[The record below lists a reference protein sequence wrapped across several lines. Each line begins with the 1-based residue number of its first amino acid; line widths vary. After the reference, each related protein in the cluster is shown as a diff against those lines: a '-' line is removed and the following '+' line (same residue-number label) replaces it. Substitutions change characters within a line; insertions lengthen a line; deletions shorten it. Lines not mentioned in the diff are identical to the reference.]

1 MNRLSDFP
9 IKIMKRDQVSLR
21 CARERPGSTTV
32 KADFK
37 DLWPFCTSPGLA
49 SLTGWLD
56 DIPGLFLL
64 PFLFFFFP
72 LLCPDI
78 QPVALRAKLQ
88 QIFKRGKK
96 PKGVRRIKARQSS

>member
-32 KADFK
+32 REDFK
-37 DLWPFCTSPGLA
+37 DLWPFCTSPALA
-49 SLTGWLD
+49 SLTGWLAGWLAGWLD

-64 PFLFFFFP
+64 LFFS

-88 QIFKRGKK
+88 QIFKTGKK
-96 PKGVRRIKARQSS
+96 NES